1 MAGEPSFSQPQE
13 ASLAIPCD
21 LALPGSLTNALVCSD
36 NATASQ
42 QLFKLDCVGSRAP
55 EVMEVRQVWGSRGSL
70 PAVSAA
76 RDIVV
81 QALMAKCLVA
91 ASLDQNSPE
100 VVDPSELSFLRGA
113 VRNPNPGV
121 SVIAMMGLAPV
132 LTKDDIASIVE
143 IASTHETLALPAVM
157 TLSASCLA
165 EAHLGIAS
173 IRTAYPGP
181 LSSDID
187 KFMAEP
193 LVQDQSDVCS
203 GKKARVPQSVIAKA
217 MNLPPVTEF
226 HKQSSNAIQVKAA
239 LESPDPK
246 RALQVLLDLSCNA
259 ENSDAIG
266 EMRQAW
272 RDRHSPAATETVRD
286 PVIQAVIARCL
297 IEVDARLQS
306 DRVEIADATTVLRS
320 ALHGDDVMGVLAAVE
335 GLAILNSDQDVKDIA
350 DVPHRMPGA
359 LNAVVRIVGFTC
371 GNNNLKTIAAI
382 RKAAAT
388 RQLRDRI
395 DAVYKHAEAGR
406 NEQCGESKMKINK
419 E

>member
-13 ASLAIPCD
+13 ASLAIPCN

-36 NATASQ
+36 NATAAQ

-100 VVDPSELSFLRGA
+100 VVDPSELSFLRSA

-193 LVQDQSDVCS
+193 LVQD
-203 GKKARVPQSVIAKA
+203 
-217 MNLPPVTEF
+217 
-226 HKQSSNAIQVKAA
+226 
-239 LESPDPK
+239 
-246 RALQVLLDLSCNA
+246 
-259 ENSDAIG
+259 
-266 EMRQAW
+266 
-272 RDRHSPAATETVRD
+272 
-286 PVIQAVIARCL
+286 
-297 IEVDARLQS
+297 
-306 DRVEIADATTVLRS
+306 
-320 ALHGDDVMGVLAAVE
+320 
-335 GLAILNSDQDVKDIA
+335 
-350 DVPHRMPGA
+350 
-359 LNAVVRIVGFTC
+359 
-371 GNNNLKTIAAI
+371 
-382 RKAAAT
+382 
-388 RQLRDRI
+388 
-395 DAVYKHAEAGR
+395 
-406 NEQCGESKMKINK
+406 
-419 E
+419 